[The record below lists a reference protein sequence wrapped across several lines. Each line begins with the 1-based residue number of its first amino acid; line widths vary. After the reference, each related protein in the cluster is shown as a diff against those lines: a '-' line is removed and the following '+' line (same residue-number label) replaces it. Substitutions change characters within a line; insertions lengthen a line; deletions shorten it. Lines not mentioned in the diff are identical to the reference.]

1 MSLISFFFFLSI
13 ELLLFD
19 CVPSYSYL
27 GYMCTYCALCS
38 ISIGCYLFVEGLDSC
53 YHGYFST
60 VFFFLVLIFNDS
72 DSTTVIHCVC
82 KSTCANWFGLDLDY
96 EFWFCILG
104 FEL

>member
-1 MSLISFFFFLSI
+1 MFLPILTLVTCVLTVLSALF
-13 ELLLFD
+13 LLVAICLSRGWTH
-19 CVPSYSYL
+19 V
-27 GYMCTYCALCS
+27 
-38 ISIGCYLFVEGLDSC
+38 I
-53 YHGYFST
+53 T
-60 VFFFLVLIFNDS
+60 VIFQLFFFLVLIFNDS